1 MQEWIWVNG
10 RPATEVAVQNRGL
23 TYGDGLFETL
33 RISTRGPVL
42 LEYHL
47 DRLQNGAQ
55 RLRIPFDRAA
65 MTQEL
70 NAFPGCHHPGIVK
83 LIYTRGVGGRGYS
96 PANFEQPTRILSSHS
111 EPTWPARHYEQG
123 VHLHTCQT
131 RLGRNPLLAG
141 MKHLNRLEQVLARSE
156 WLDADAYQEGL
167 VCDTEG
173 NMVEGVMSNLF
184 FVVDKV
190 VQTPLLANCGVAG
203 VLRRWLLEHF
213 QRLQMTV
220 AEVEKPPCHLQRASE
235 VFTCNSVYGV
245 WPVASLG
252 NLQWVP
258 GAVTRRAQTLFQ
270 QHWL

>member
-10 RPATEVAVQNRGL
+10 EPGTKVAVQNRGL
-23 TYGDGLFETL
+23 AYGDGLFETL

-47 DRLQNGAQ
+47 DRLQDSAR
-55 RLRIPFDRAA
+55 RLLIPIDRSA
-65 MTQEL
+65 MMQEL
-70 NAFPGCHHPGIVK
+70 NAFPGCRRPGVVK
-83 LIYTRGVGGRGYS
+83 LIYTRGTGGRGYS
-96 PANFEQPTRILSSHS
+96 PANLDHPTRILSSHP
-111 EPTWPARHYEQG
+111 EPAWPAWHYEQG
-123 VHLHTCQT
+123 VHLHACRT

-156 WLDADAYQEGL
+156 WVDTDAHQEGL

-184 FVVDKV
+184 FVVDEI

-203 VLRRWLLEHF
+203 VLRRWLLEQF
-213 QRLQMTV
+213 QQLRMSVQ
-220 AEVEKPPCHLQRASE
+220 EVEATPTHLQRASE

-252 NLQWVP
+252 ELQWAP
-258 GAVTRRAQTLFQ
+258 GSVVRRAQALFQ